1 MWNAREG
8 MALVVGQRVPRR
20 DPVTRVVI
28 AELYSGVL
36 RRVFRLPVK
45 DIDSVKLYRGD
56 DLRSVNVRS
65 RSNFFE
71 AEILITLHRRRRPII
86 EVVVEHRPR
95 IAGVPKGVTPASALL
110 AISEVTRFMLSDFVR
125 GRR

>member
-1 MWNAREG
+1 M
-8 MALVVGQRVPRR
+8 PRR
-20 DPVTRVVI
+20 DPLARVVI

-36 RRVFRLPVK
+36 RRMFRLPVK
-45 DIDSVKLYRGD
+45 DIDSVKLYRGE

-71 AEILITLHRRRRPII
+71 AEILITLCRRRRPVT

-95 IAGVPKGVTPASALL
+95 IAGVPKGVTAASALL